1 MTMLESL
8 AHLPCPLHDL
18 GSHGTP
24 ASSHSDS
31 GLAWNHCVFYGY
43 ALFCVKIIKCLL
55 FITKPEQFISVLLLA
70 LIETPSP
77 QRVTARGRKRES

>member
-55 FITKPEQFISVLLLA
+55 FITKPEQFISVLLSLFGDFVS
-70 LIETPSP
+70 LSERTEG
-77 QRVTARGRKRES
+77 QK